1 MDNTY
6 TDRRRQTRSSVYHH
20 LYDAEGFCTR
30 QSVAQ
35 ALGLS
40 LPTIYQNLNE
50 LVESGLVRYNG
61 EAESTGGRRAAGVE
75 IVPDARIAIG
85 VSVTGHHLCSES
97 PETNSVCGVFTA

>member
-50 LVESGLVRYNG
+50 LVESGLV
-61 EAESTGGRRAAGVE
+61 
-75 IVPDARIAIG
+75 P
-85 VSVTGHHLCSES
+85 VSYTHLDVYKRQ
-97 PETNSVCGVFTA
+97 PR

>member
-50 LVESGLVRYNG
+50 LATRV
-61 EAESTGGRRAAGVE
+61 
-75 IVPDARIAIG
+75 
-85 VSVTGHHLCSES
+85 
-97 PETNSVCGVFTA
+97 